1 MKKLIVLILLLTFC
15 FSFSQEQ
22 KQLKIKEKKK
32 YNGEQILVHKNTIL
46 IGRIDSLTK
55 TYVID
60 SILYLEEK

>member
-1 MKKLIVLILLLTFC
+1 MKKLLLFILLL
-15 FSFSQEQ
+15 FSLSFTQEQ
-22 KQLKIKEKKK
+22 KQLKVKEKVK
-32 YNGEQILVHKNTIL
+32 YNGEQILLHKNVIL

>member
-1 MKKLIVLILLLTFC
+1 MLLLC
-15 FSFSQEQ
+15 ALNAQE
-22 KQLKIKEKKK
+22 LKIKEKKK

>member
-1 MKKLIVLILLLTFC
+1 MKKAILFILLLFC
-15 FSFSQEQ
+15 VSSAQE
-22 KQLKIKEKKK
+22 LKIKEKKK

-46 IGRIDSLTK
+46 IGRVDSLTN

>member
-1 MKKLIVLILLLTFC
+1 MKKLILFILLLFSL
-15 FSFSQEQ
+15 SFSQEQ
-22 KQLKIKEKKK
+22 KQLKVKEKVK